1 MTILKDGLVKFMSKK
16 LTTSAGQPWADN
28 EHSQTAGV
36 RGPVL
41 IQDYQLLEKLA
52 HFDRERIPERVVHA
66 KGASAKGIFTLEND
80 MSKYTKADIFNGVGK
95 KTPLRVRFSQVAG
108 EAGYPDT
115 YRDVRGFA
123 VKFYTQ
129 DGNYDIVGNN
139 TPVFFIN
146 DPLKFPDF
154 IHSQKRDPKT
164 HARSNEMQWDFW
176 AHSPESVH
184 QVTMVMG
191 DRGLPATYRNMQGY
205 GSHTFKWVNENNEI
219 FWVKYHF
226 RTNQGVKNMSNE
238 LAAKLAGED
247 TDFLQN
253 DMFNAIE
260 DGDFPSWTLYV
271 QIIPY
276 EEGLN
281 YKYDI
286 FDVTKVVSK
295 KDYPL
300 IKVGT
305 MELNENPENNFDE
318 VEELAFSPAN
328 LVPGIEASPDK
339 LLQGRLFS
347 YKDAQ
352 RYRLGANFEK
362 IPVNRPLTEVHN
374 YERDGA
380 MSQYQD
386 ASGNYEPNG
395 FDGPTDDATA
405 KIHGDEV
412 SGKTGHYKVYS
423 DDYYSQ
429 AGDLYRLLSDDE
441 KTRLVGNIVSGLK
454 TVKKEEIKILETK
467 EFYKADSEY
476 GTRVAEGLGLSL
488 DKIK

>member
-1 MTILKDGLVKFMSKK
+1 MSKK
-16 LTTSAGQPWADN
+16 LTTDAGQPWADN
-28 EHSQTAGV
+28 EHSQTAGT

-66 KGASAKGIFTLEND
+66 KGASAKGTFTLTND

-129 DGNYDIVGNN
+129 EGNYDIVGNN

-176 AHSPESVH
+176 ANSPESVH
-184 QVTMVMG
+184 QVTYLMG

-205 GSHTFKWVNENNEI
+205 GSHTFKWVNADNKPV
-219 FWVKYHF
+219 WVKYHF

-238 LAAKLAGED
+238 LAAKLASED

-253 DMFNAIE
+253 DLYNSIE

-281 YKYDI
+281 YKYDL
-286 FDVTKVVSK
+286 FDVTKVVSQ

-300 IKVGT
+300 IEVGK
-305 MELNENPENNFDE
+305 MELNGNPENNFDE

-352 RYRLGANFEK
+352 RYRLGINFEK
-362 IPVNRPLTEVHN
+362 IPVNKPLTEVNN
-374 YERDGA
+374 YARDGY
-380 MSQYQD
+380 MSQGQGP
-386 ASGNYEPNG
+386 AVNYEPNS
-395 FDGPTDDATA
+395 FDGPKDVASA
-405 KIHGDEV
+405 KINGDEV
-412 SGKTGHYKVYS
+412 SGLTGNYKVYD

-429 AGDLYRLLSDDE
+429 AGDLYRLLTDDE
-441 KTRLVGNIVSGLK
+441 KTRLVGNIVAGLK
-454 TVKKEEIKILETK
+454 TVSKDEIKVLETK
-467 EFYKADSEY
+467 QFYRADPEY
-476 GTRVAEGLGLSL
+476 GERVAEGLGLL
-488 DKIK
+488 VADIK

>member
-1 MTILKDGLVKFMSKK
+1 MTEK
-16 LTTSAGQPWADN
+16 LTTNAGQPWADN
-28 EHSQTAGV
+28 EHSQTAGA

-66 KGASAKGIFTLEND
+66 KGASAKGVFTLEND
-80 MSKYTKADIFNGVGK
+80 MSEYTKADLFNGAVGK
-95 KTPLRVRFSQVAG
+95 QTPLRVRFSQVAG

-123 VKFYTQ
+123 VKFYTE

-154 IHSQKRDPKT
+154 IHSQKRDPRT
-164 HARSNEMQWDFW
+164 HARSAEMQWDFW
-176 AHSPESVH
+176 AHSPEATH
-184 QVTMVMG
+184 QVTILMG
-191 DRGLPATYRNMQGY
+191 DRGLPATYRNMEGY
-205 GSHTFKWVNENNEI
+205 GSHTFKWVNADNKPV
-219 FWVKYHF
+219 WVKYHF
-226 RTNQGVKNMSNE
+226 VTNQGVKNMSNE
-238 LAAKLAGED
+238 LAAKLSSED

-253 DMFNAIE
+253 DLYNSIA

-281 YKYDI
+281 YKYDL

-339 LLQGRLFS
+339 VLQGRLFS

-352 RYRLGANFEK
+352 RYRLGANFET

-386 ASGNYEPNG
+386 GSGNYEPNG
-395 FDGPTDDATA
+395 FDGPQEDHCA
-405 KIHGDEV
+405 KINGDELT
-412 SGKTGHYKVYS
+412 GKTGDFKAY
-423 DDYYSQ
+423 DTDYFSQ
-429 AGDLYRLLSDDE
+429 AGDLYRLMSE
-441 KTRLVGNIVSGLK
+441 EERTRLVGNIVSGLK
-454 TVKKEEIKILETK
+454 EAGKEDIQVLATRS
-467 EFYKADSEY
+467 FYKADPEY
-476 GTRVAEGLGLSL
+476 GTRIADGLGLSI